1 MFVSSGPQ
9 KIKLINTDGTSETQL
24 TNTGNDEMDPSL
36 SPDGSKILFTS
47 DKDNL
52 QLGFPT
58 SAVEIYVINAD
69 GSDETRLT
77 FDSNSDSQPSW
88 SPGGDKIVYVTYEEV
103 AGEWRHSLY
112 TMNSDGSGQTRLTP
126 LEDPY
131 RNVIGTY
138 SLPYYQLPLWSP
150 DGTKIIFSRYAD
162 KWELYS
168 INPDGSGFTEL
179 ASGGQATGATSY
191 SWSSDGSKIVYT
203 SDEADPGETDLWI
216 INPDGSNK
224 TRLTF
229 YGSPGLYSSQASFS
243 PDGTK
248 IAFVLA
254 NNNLSNSTSVIHT
267 INVDGTN
274 NQGLA
279 SIGTRNLNPV
289 WSPDGDYIAFI
300 SNEDQN
306 DQWDIY
312 LIASDGSDQTRLTNN
327 AGATNLNPQWIP

>member
-1 MFVSSGPQ
+1 
-9 KIKLINTDGTSETQL
+9 
-24 TNTGNDEMDPSL
+24 MDPSL

-103 AGEWRHSLY
+103 AGEWRYALY

-131 RNVIGTY
+131 RNVTGNY
-138 SLPYYQLPLWSP
+138 VLPYYANPLWSP
-150 DGTKIIFSRYAD
+150 DGTKIIFKRFTG

-168 INPDGSGFTEL
+168 INPDGSGLTQL
-179 ASGGQATGATSY
+179 ASGHVNAVGNYAFSP
-191 SWSSDGSKIVYT
+191 DGSKIVYT
-203 SDEADPGETDLWI
+203 SDQADPGETDIWI
-216 INPDGSNK
+216 MNSDGSNK

-229 YGSPGLYSSQASFS
+229 YGSPGVFPSQASFS
-243 PDGTK
+243 PDETR
-248 IAFVLA
+248 IVFVWT
-254 NNNLSNSTSVIHT
+254 NNNLSNPPSTIRV

-274 NQGLA
+274 DQTRA
-279 SIGTRNLNPV
+279 SNGTKNVNPV
-289 WSPDGDYIAFI
+289 WSPDGSKIAFI
-300 SNEDQN
+300 SNQ
-306 DQWDIY
+306 
-312 LIASDGSDQTRLTNN
+312 SGSDELYIMDFNGANQTKLTSSSSISSSRLL
-327 AGATNLNPQWIP
+327 AWLD